1 MKHLIFI
8 TLFLSFSFSTLAKE
22 TIVKD
27 FDGDGKFDKITINH
41 STKTIDYLLS
51 TLDYKKQSSQVF
63 TNLSANASLEEIKNG
78 FRFENKIDNILY
90 TSFFKYNKKENNLLL
105 VALKR
110 KNTSENYSSENG
122 ESSFDTVS
130 KEFIGKWNSLD
141 KSTNKIVALPTLKTK
156 AQLNSVYL
164 NDFNDTYLNKF
175 EEQTLVFYNAEILKH
190 KSTIVLNQLYERLN

>member
-63 TNLSANASLEEIKNG
+63 KNLSADASLEEIKNG

-190 KSTIVLNQLYERLN
+190 K